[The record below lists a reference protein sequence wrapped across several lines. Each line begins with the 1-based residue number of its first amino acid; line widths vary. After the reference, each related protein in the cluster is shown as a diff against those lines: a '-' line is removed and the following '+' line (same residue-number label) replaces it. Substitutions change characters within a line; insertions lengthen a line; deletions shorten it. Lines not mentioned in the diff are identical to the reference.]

1 MQLRPEVTL
10 DLRSAHSPWGCG
22 QVAEGLYIH
31 LPSQLQDESEFVQ
44 TDDYRRMLPRWAYCL
59 ATEVQVSLLAP
70 ESSGTHIDKGG
81 SLLFLWAQ
89 SSHSNMAQ

>member
-44 TDDYRRMLPRWAYCL
+44 TDDYRRMLPK
-59 ATEVQVSLLAP
+59 VGLLLGYRSAGKP
-70 ESSGTHIDKGG
+70 VGT
-81 SLLFLWAQ
+81 
-89 SSHSNMAQ
+89 